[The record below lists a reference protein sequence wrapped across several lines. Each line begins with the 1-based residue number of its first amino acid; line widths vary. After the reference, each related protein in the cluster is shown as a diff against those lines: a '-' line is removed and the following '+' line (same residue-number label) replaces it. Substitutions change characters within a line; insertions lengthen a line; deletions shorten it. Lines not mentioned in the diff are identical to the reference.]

1 MRITKKVR
9 IWICIIVVIAVVM
22 AGILGIAKVVQ
33 SSSTP
38 KRGYTIVIDAGHGGR
53 DNGCSGV
60 TSGVAESEINL
71 QVAKKLQTIL
81 TNYGFNVVMTREN
94 ANGLYDENATN
105 YKTSDMAKRI
115 DIIRHANTDFV
126 ISIHCNSY
134 PNSSQMGIQAFYQE
148 DDEPSKALADA
159 IQSTFITQIPNA
171 RKNSNFGD
179 YFILKE
185 AKSHAVLVECG
196 YLTNPEEDTLLNN
209 ADYQNKIA
217 YAITC
222 GIIRYF
228 GNCNY

>member
-1 MRITKKVR
+1 
-9 IWICIIVVIAVVM
+9 
-22 AGILGIAKVVQ
+22 
-33 SSSTP
+33 
-38 KRGYTIVIDAGHGGR
+38 
-53 DNGCSGV
+53 
-60 TSGVAESEINL
+60 
-71 QVAKKLQTIL
+71 
-81 TNYGFNVVMTREN
+81 MTREN
-94 ANGLYDENATN
+94 ANGLYNENATN

-115 DIIRHANTDFV
+115 DIIQHANTDFV

-159 IQSTFITQIPNA
+159 IQSTFVAQIPNA

-185 AKSHAVLVECG
+185 SKSHAVLVECG
-196 YLTNPEEDTLLNN
+196 YLTNPEEDALLNN

-228 GNCNY
+228 GNGNY